1 MRKYIQKGVY
11 LKEKFLKFN
20 DQIKLS
26 LLKILN
32 YHKGWLVIF
41 FAVFLLSFITGIMTC
56 VHYLDVVTYE
66 NLINEYLIKLLTKD
80 STYLTFFLMMLL
92 WFCVVTIACVLLT
105 KNLFFVIVDFV
116 ILGLMVYVWGFDLCI
131 IVMTLGLAGVIYG
144 VLLLGVLGLL
154 IFFVIV
160 LVLSVACKKFFITK
174 NICDNEVKRDYFR
187 LFLVLIF
194 CGTAVLFV
202 MSLLFSSIHIFVIVD

>member
-1 MRKYIQKGVY
+1 M
-11 LKEKFLKFN
+11 KEKFLKFN

-92 WFCVVTIACVLLT
+92 WFCVVIIACVLLT

-116 ILGLMVYVWGFDLCI
+116 ILGLMAYIWGFDLCI

-154 IFFVIV
+154 IFFVII

-174 NICDNEVKRDYFR
+174 NICDSEVKRDYFR

>member
-116 ILGLMVYVWGFDLCI
+116 ILGLMAYIWGFDLCI

-154 IFFVIV
+154 IFFVII

-174 NICDNEVKRDYFR
+174 NICDSEVKRDYFR